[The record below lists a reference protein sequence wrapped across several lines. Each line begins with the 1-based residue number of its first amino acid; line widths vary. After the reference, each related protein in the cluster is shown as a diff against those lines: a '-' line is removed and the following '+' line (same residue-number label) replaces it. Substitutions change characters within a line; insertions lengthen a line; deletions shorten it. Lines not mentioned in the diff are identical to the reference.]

1 VQPKQETFFD
11 AHMMPEEN
19 WAYIVERK
27 FLPPMLDMNPSCLP
41 DWVLHSKPNHYRS
54 EASARLRMDNLK
66 IEFNDAIKFGL
77 IEFRVVPK
85 YIGYVPPEDEV
96 WIS

>member
-19 WAYIVERK
+19 WAYIVEQRV
-27 FLPPMLDMNPSCLP
+27 P
-41 DWVLHSKPNHYRS
+41 DSIADEARLFKGWVIVDRPNHFRTG
-54 EASARLRMDNLK
+54 EKALTRLR
-66 IEFNDAIKFGL
+66 GL
-77 IEFRVVPK
+77 EERWKETIAKGFLELRVVPK
-85 YIGYVPPEDEV
+85 YVGYVPPEDEV